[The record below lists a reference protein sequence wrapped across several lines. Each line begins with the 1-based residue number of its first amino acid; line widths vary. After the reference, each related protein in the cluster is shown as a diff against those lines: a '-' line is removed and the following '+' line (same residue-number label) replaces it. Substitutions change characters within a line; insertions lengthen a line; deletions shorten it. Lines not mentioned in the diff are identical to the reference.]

1 MSDTINRF
9 IFDNTEVRG
18 EHVRLEKS
26 YQDILSIHHYPPG
39 VANLLG
45 EFLAAASLLS
55 ATIKFEGSL
64 ILQVRGDGE
73 VPLIMAEANSERE
86 LRAIARDANQAMS
99 LDFSTLIG
107 NGQLAMTID
116 PKHGKRYQGI
126 VSLDGDSLAH
136 CLEAY
141 FEQSEQLS
149 TRIWLSADANCAA
162 GLMLQ
167 ELPSK
172 SPDKDRWQHLT
183 TIADTVQN
191 QELLTLDADALLYRL
206 YHQDAVRLFE
216 AKPLVARC
224 QCSRQRVENALLS
237 IGQAELDDIIQER
250 GQIETNCEFCNRL
263 YQFSPADIA
272 ALFNQ
277 SSDITRH

>member
-1 MSDTINRF
+1 MSDTISRF
-9 IFDNTEVRG
+9 IFDNTDVRG

-26 YQDILSIHHYPPG
+26 YQDILNIHHYPPG

-86 LRAIARDANQAMS
+86 LRAIARDANEAMS
-99 LDFSTLIG
+99 LDFKTLVG

-141 FEQSEQLS
+141 FQQSEQLS
-149 TRIWLSADANCAA
+149 TRIWLCADATHAT

-172 SPDKDRWQHLT
+172 TPDKDRWQHLT
-183 TIADTVQN
+183 TIADTVRDE
-191 QELLTLDADALLYRL
+191 ELLTLSAEDLLYRL

-216 AKPLVARC
+216 AKPLIAHC
-224 QCSRQRVENALLS
+224 QCSRQRVEKALIS
-237 IGQAELDDIIQER
+237 IGQEELNDIIREQ

-263 YQFSPADIA
+263 YHFSPTDIA
-272 ALFNQ
+272 AMFDQNTT
-277 SSDITRH
+277 ITRH

>member
-9 IFDNTEVRG
+9 IFDNTDVRG

-26 YQDILSIHHYPPG
+26 YQDILRIHHYPPG

-64 ILQVRGDGE
+64 ILQVRGNGE

-86 LRAIARDANQAMS
+86 LRAIARDANEAMS
-99 LDFSTLIG
+99 LDFKTLIG
-107 NGQLAMTID
+107 NGQLAMTIH
-116 PKHGKRYQGI
+116 PKNGKPYQGI
-126 VSLDGDSLAH
+126 VSLNGASLAA

-149 TRIWLSADANCAA
+149 TRIWLCADANSAA

-172 SPDKDRWQHLT
+172 TPDKDRWQHVT
-183 TIADTVQN
+183 AIADTIQN
-191 QELLTLDADALLYRL
+191 DELLALDADVLLYRL
-206 YHQDAVRLFE
+206 YHQDAVRLFD
-216 AKPLVARC
+216 AKPLIARC
-224 QCSRQRVENALLS
+224 QCSRERVEKALIS
-237 IGQAELDDIIQER
+237 IGQTELNDIIEEQ
-250 GQIETNCEFCNRL
+250 GKVETNCEFCNRL
-263 YQFSPADIA
+263 YQFTPSDIA
-272 ALFNQ
+272 AMFNQ
-277 SSDITRH
+277 NTTITRH

>member
-1 MSDTINRF
+1 MSDSINRF
-9 IFDNTEVRG
+9 IFDNTDVRG

-26 YQDILSIHHYPPG
+26 YQEILTIHHYPPG

-73 VPLIMAEANSERE
+73 IPLIMAEANSERE
-86 LRAIARDANQAMS
+86 LRAIAHDASQAMS
-99 LDFSTLIG
+99 LDFKSLIG
-107 NGQLAMTID
+107 NGQLAMTIE

-126 VSLDGDSLAH
+126 VSLDGDSLAR

-149 TRIWLSADANCAA
+149 TRIWLCADANSAA

-172 SPDKDRWQHLT
+172 TPDKDRWQHLV
-183 TIADTVQN
+183 TIADTVKDE
-191 QELLTLDADALLYRL
+191 ELLTLNADTLLYRL
-206 YHQDAVRLFE
+206 YHQDAVRLFD
-216 AKPLVARC
+216 AKPLIARC
-224 QCSRQRVENALLS
+224 QCSRERVEKALIS
-237 IGQAELDDIIQER
+237 IGQAELNDIIQEQ

-263 YQFSPADIA
+263 YQFSPTDIA
-272 ALFNQ
+272 AMFDQNIP
-277 SSDITRH
+277 ITRH

>member
-1 MSDTINRF
+1 MSDTISRF
-9 IFDNTEVRG
+9 IFDNTDVRG

-26 YQDILSIHHYPPG
+26 YQDILNIHHYPPG
-39 VANLLG
+39 VAILLG

-86 LRAIARDANQAMS
+86 LRAIARDANEAMS
-99 LDFSTLIG
+99 LDFKTLIG

-141 FEQSEQLS
+141 FLQSEQLS
-149 TRIWLSADANCAA
+149 TRIWLCADATHAT

-172 SPDKDRWQHLT
+172 TPDKDRWQHLT
-183 TIADTVQN
+183 TIADTVQDG
-191 QELLTLDADALLYRL
+191 ELLTLNAEELLYRL

-216 AKPLVARC
+216 AKPLIARC
-224 QCSRQRVENALLS
+224 QCSRQRVEKALLS
-237 IGQAELDDIIQER
+237 IGEEELNDIIREQ

-263 YQFSPADIA
+263 YRFSPTDIA
-272 ALFNQ
+272 AMFDQ
-277 SSDITRH
+277 STTITRH

>member
-1 MSDTINRF
+1 MSDTISRF
-9 IFDNTEVRG
+9 IFDNTDVRG

-26 YQDILSIHHYPPG
+26 YQDILNIHHYPPG

-86 LRAIARDANQAMS
+86 LRAIARDANEAMS
-99 LDFSTLIG
+99 LDFKTLVG

-141 FEQSEQLS
+141 FQQSEQLS
-149 TRIWLSADANCAA
+149 TRIWLCADATHAT

-172 SPDKDRWQHLT
+172 TPDKDRWQHLT
-183 TIADTVQN
+183 TIADTVRDE
-191 QELLTLDADALLYRL
+191 ELLTLSAEDLLYRL

-216 AKPLVARC
+216 AKPLIARC
-224 QCSRQRVENALLS
+224 QCSRQRVEKALIS
-237 IGQAELDDIIQER
+237 IGQEELNDIIREQ

-263 YQFSPADIA
+263 YHFSPTDIA
-272 ALFNQ
+272 AMFDQNTT
-277 SSDITRH
+277 ITRH

>member
-1 MSDTINRF
+1 MSDTISRF
-9 IFDNTEVRG
+9 IFDNTDVRG

-26 YQDILSIHHYPPG
+26 YQDILNIHHYPPG

-55 ATIKFEGSL
+55 ATIKFEGAL

-86 LRAIARDANQAMS
+86 LRAIARDAGQAMS
-99 LDFSTLIG
+99 LDFKTLIG

-126 VSLDGDSLAH
+126 VSLDGESLAR
-136 CLEAY
+136 CLESY

-149 TRIWLSADANCAA
+149 TRIWLDADGKCAS
-162 GLMLQ
+162 GIMLQ

-172 SPDKDRWQHLT
+172 APDKDRWQHLT
-183 TIADTVQN
+183 TIADTIKSE
-191 QELLTLDADALLYRL
+191 ELLSLDADALLYRL

-216 AKPLVARC
+216 AKPLIARC
-224 QCSRQRVENALLS
+224 QCSRERVEKALLS
-237 IGQAELDDIIQER
+237 IGQSELNDIVLEQ
-250 GQIETNCEFCNRL
+250 GLVETNCEFCNRL
-263 YQFSPADIA
+263 YQFSAAEIA
-272 ALFNQ
+272 AMFNENT
-277 SSDITRH
+277 DIVRH